1 MGVLLLDF
9 FGTLVDYDPSRTA
22 QGYPRTHAALAELGI
37 DLGYADFLM
46 RWDDAAA
53 RFDVASDEDDHEF
66 SMTDLGTAFLQA
78 ELGRSPSPG
87 DVDAVITSYLGEWN
101 QGVRPI
107 DGVPALLRSLGADHR
122 LAVVTNTHSPT
133 LVPNHLEAM
142 GVADCFEAVIT
153 SVEVGWRK
161 PHRAIY
167 QATLDTLQVDAAECT
182 FVGDTRLPDYTGPRS
197 MGMRALLIDP
207 NARAPGPGRR
217 PDRLGAGPRDAALI
231 SRRGGGRR

>member
-1 MGVLLLDF
+1 MAVVLLDF

-22 QGYPRTHAALAELGI
+22 QGYERTHAELAAIGV
-37 DLGYADFLM
+37 DLGYTDFLA

-53 RFDVASDEDDHEF
+53 RFDAASDVDDHEF
-66 SMTDLGTAFLQA
+66 SMTDLGTAFLGEA
-78 ELGRSPSPG
+78 LRRPPRVGEI
-87 DVDAVITSYLGEWN
+87 DAVVTTYLADWN

-107 DGVPALLRSLGADHR
+107 EGVPALLRSLADGHR

-133 LVPNHLEAM
+133 LVPDHLDAM
-142 GVADCFEAVIT
+142 GVSDCFEAVIT

-167 QATLDTLQVDAAECT
+167 EATLAALQVEAGDCT
-182 FVGDTRLPDYTGPRS
+182 FVGDTRRPDYIGPRS

-207 NARAPGPGRR
+207 EEQHAIPSADRITSVLDLPAR
-217 PDRLGAGPRDAALI
+217 L
-231 SRRGGGRR
+231 